1 MQETNA
7 NGPTTEKWKKK
18 SGLVG
23 LATSAPFP
31 GALPLH
37 DSEIPS
43 QSTATNQKFTSSS
56 NNLDYSISEASEEEE
71 IQMGKEVAAIFK
83 DKGVHPVLIF
93 GSKGSGKTSLI
104 ASLLKYMR
112 DRPEA
117 AASIELAEELFP
129 ENDPKWTRRIEWAQ
143 NVFFKT
149 GFDFIVDRV
158 APPSTLESL
167 PFFIPVKVTL
177 QNGTFSYFAF
187 LEGKGEWYM
196 PDYDAQVPFRKFKGF
211 IQGLLQSFSNT
222 STVLYIAP
230 FVTED
235 KDEGPNT
242 KGLRLSDVGLL
253 GAISEYALIRKAM
266 FHQDHHLFLVTK
278 WDVCCDTIAS
288 EKFIE
293 PDADEIQN
301 VLRERYQL
309 AWTKYLNLS
318 LPGENKSYSWYC
330 SGVMD
335 GRTVST
341 PAAEDSDRIAQFPR
355 KLWDSLYQNATKK
368 VLYEDVQPR
377 ELGFLDKLLRL
388 LRR

>member
-1 MQETNA
+1 MEETNA
-7 NGPTTEKWKKK
+7 NGLITEKWKKK
-18 SGLVG
+18 GGIANTL
-23 LATSAPFP
+23 PFSE
-31 GALPLH
+31 AQPLQ
-37 DSEIPS
+37 DSEIPRQSPATS
-43 QSTATNQKFTSSS
+43 QAFTPMASS
-56 NNLDYSISEASEEEE
+56 LDSSISDVSEEEE
-71 IQMGKEVAAIFK
+71 LQMGKEVAAIFK
-83 DKGVHPVLIF
+83 DKGVHPILIF

-112 DRPEA
+112 DRSEA

-129 ENDPKWTRRIEWAQ
+129 ENDPKWTRRIEWAR
-143 NVFFKT
+143 NVYFKT
-149 GFDFIVDRV
+149 GFQFIVDRL
-158 APPSTLESL
+158 APHTTMESQ
-167 PFFIPVKVTL
+167 PFFIPVRLTL
-177 QNGTFSYFAF
+177 KNGTFSYFAF

-222 STVLYIAP
+222 CTVLYVAP

-235 KDEGPNT
+235 KDEGPNA

-253 GAISEYALIRKAM
+253 GAISEYAGIRKAM

-278 WDVCCDTIAS
+278 WDICCDSIAS
-288 EKFIE
+288 EKFID
-293 PDADEIQN
+293 PDEDEVQD

-318 LPGENKSYSWYC
+318 LPVENKSYSSYC

-335 GRTVST
+335 GRTVSA
-341 PAAEDSDRIAQFPR
+341 PAAEDSDRIALFPR
-355 KLWDSLYQNATKK
+355 KLWDNIYQNATKR

-377 ELGFLDKLLRL
+377 EPGFLDKLLRL